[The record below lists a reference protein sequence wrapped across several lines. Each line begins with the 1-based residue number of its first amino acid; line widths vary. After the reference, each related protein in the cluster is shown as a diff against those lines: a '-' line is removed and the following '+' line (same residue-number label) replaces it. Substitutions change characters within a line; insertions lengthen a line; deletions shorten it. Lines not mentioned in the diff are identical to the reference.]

1 MKFYEEIRRD
11 TLIRVAEKMLVA
23 AKTAPK
29 GRGIDN
35 LVGAYLIKKD
45 IDILVEK
52 MKEIGNREG
61 MEALFARDAANISNC
76 EVVVLLGIKIANTG
90 LKYCGLCGFP
100 DCSEKNLHPENPCTF
115 NTTDLGIALG
125 SAVSKASEERV
136 DNRIMYTIGM
146 AAKEMQ
152 LLGEDVKIVF
162 GIPLSAS
169 SKNPFFDR

>member
-11 TLIRVAEKMLVA
+11 SLIRVAEKMLIA
-23 AKTAPK
+23 ARTAPK

-35 LVGAYLIKKD
+35 LVGAYLVKED
-45 IDILVEK
+45 IEILTQK
-52 MKEIGNREG
+52 MIEIGNREN
-61 MEALFARDAANISNC
+61 MKALFERDAANISNC
-76 EVVVLLGIKIANTG
+76 EVVVLLGIRIATTG

-100 DCSEKNLHPENPCTF
+100 DCNEKNMHPENPCTF
-115 NTTDLGIALG
+115 NTTDLGIAIG

-136 DNRIMYTIGM
+136 DNRIMFSIGM